1 MHQGRVRRQR
11 GGNQSNMFEKRDQ
24 SGASAGGDIVGR
36 DKIARSELHFDFR
49 RSGAASKIEALKAR
63 LIDEMQNDRTA
74 SELIDGLQEYHRRRR
89 PPDGVE
95 GLESKLRAASR
106 ENEILDA
113 LEQKEMFAKLLAKWS
128 LYASAQEI
136 FLHLLSLAVHEFR
149 MSIQPLLGQ
158 LDRHSYNELVTQRIV
173 LPLIDEVGEGVMS
186 FDALVT
192 MGLYYWLAEQ
202 CFVRWHA

>member
-1 MHQGRVRRQR
+1 MFGRR
-11 GGNQSNMFEKRDQ
+11 NQ
-24 SGASAGGDIVGR
+24 SGASAGGDIVGG
-36 DKIARSELHFDFR
+36 DKVTRTDLHFEFR
-49 RSGAASKIEALKAR
+49 RCGAASKIEALKAR
-63 LIDEMQNDRTA
+63 LAEEMQNDRTA

-89 PPDGVE
+89 PHDGIE
-95 GLESKLRAASR
+95 GLEGKLRAAAR
-106 ENEILDA
+106 DTEILDA
-113 LEQKEMFAKLLAKWS
+113 YEQKEMFAKLLAKWS

-158 LDRHSYNELVTQRIV
+158 LDRQGYNELVTQKIV
-173 LPLIDEVGEGVMS
+173 MPLIEEVGDGVMS
-186 FDALVT
+186 LDALVT

>member
-1 MHQGRVRRQR
+1 V
-11 GGNQSNMFEKRDQ
+11 GGNKVTRT
-24 SGASAGGDIVGR
+24 
-36 DKIARSELHFDFR
+36 ELHIDLR
-49 RSGAASKIEALKAR
+49 RSGATSKIEALKAR
-63 LIDEMQNDRTA
+63 LVEEMQNDCTA
-74 SELIDGLQEYHRRRR
+74 SSLIDGLREYHRRRP
-89 PPDGVE
+89 PPDGVD
-95 GLESKLRAASR
+95 GLEDKLRAAAR

-158 LDRHSYNELVTQRIV
+158 LDRQSYNELVTKKIV
-173 LPLIDEVGEGVMS
+173 FPLIEEVGTGVLS
-186 FDALVT
+186 LDFLVT

>member
-1 MHQGRVRRQR
+1 MFGR
-11 GGNQSNMFEKRDQ
+11 KDQ
-24 SGASAGGDIVGR
+24 TGTTAGGDVVGR
-36 DKIARSELHFDFR
+36 DKVTRTELNFDFR
-49 RSGAASKIEALKAR
+49 RSGTASKIEALKAR
-63 LIDEMQNDRTA
+63 LVEEMQNDRTA

-95 GLESKLRAASR
+95 GLEGKLRAAAR

-113 LEQKEMFAKLLAKWS
+113 LEQKEMFAKLLTRWS

-136 FLHLLSLAVHEFR
+136 FVHLLSLAVHEFR

-158 LDRHSYNELVTQRIV
+158 LDRQGYNELVTQKIV
-173 LPLIDEVGEGVMS
+173 VPLIEEVGDGVLS
-186 FDALVT
+186 LDALVT

>member
-1 MHQGRVRRQR
+1 
-11 GGNQSNMFEKRDQ
+11 MFERKDQ
-24 SGASAGGDIVGR
+24 AGALAGGDVVGGNKSSR
-36 DKIARSELHFDFR
+36 TELHFDLR

-63 LIDEMQNDRTA
+63 LVEEMEHDHT
-74 SELIDGLQEYHRRRR
+74 SPELIDSLQQYHRRRS

-95 GLESKLRAASR
+95 GLECKLRVAER

-113 LEQKEMFAKLLAKWS
+113 LEQKEMFAKLLARWS

-136 FLHLLSLAVHEFR
+136 FAHLLSLAVHEFR
-149 MSIQPLLGQ
+149 MTIQPLLGQ
-158 LDRHSYNELVTQRIV
+158 VDRQGYNELVTQKIV
-173 LPLIDEVGEGVMS
+173 LPLIDEVGEGVLSM
-186 FDALVT
+186 DALVT

>member
-1 MHQGRVRRQR
+1 
-11 GGNQSNMFEKRDQ
+11 MFEKRDQ
-24 SGASAGGDIVGR
+24 SGASAGGDVVGR
-36 DKIARSELHFDFR
+36 DKVTLTDVRLEFR
-49 RSGAASKIEALKAR
+49 RCGAASKIEALKAR
-63 LIDEMQNDRTA
+63 LIEEMQNFHTA
-74 SELIDGLQEYHRRRR
+74 TELIEGLQEYHRRRR
-89 PPDGVE
+89 APDGIE
-95 GLESKLRAASR
+95 GLEGKLRAAAR

-149 MSIQPLLGQ
+149 LSVQPLLGQ
-158 LDRHSYNELVTQRIV
+158 LDRLSYNELVTQKIV
-173 LPLIDEVGEGVMS
+173 MPLIEEVGGGVMS
-186 FDALVT
+186 LDALVT